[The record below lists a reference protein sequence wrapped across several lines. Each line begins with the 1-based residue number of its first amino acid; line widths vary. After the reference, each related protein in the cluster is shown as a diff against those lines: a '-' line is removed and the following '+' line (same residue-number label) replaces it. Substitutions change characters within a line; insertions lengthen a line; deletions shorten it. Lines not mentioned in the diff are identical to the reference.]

1 MSFKMNGWSG
11 YQNSPMKLKKD
22 IKVYEGSG
30 NQIKLDDSN
39 LGEEYYDEHGNKARD
54 HKNGD
59 VFYLNKPRF
68 GGPKEPKMRIPK
80 NPVA

>member
-1 MSFKMNGWSG
+1 MVFNMKGFSYPGS
-11 YQNSPMKLKKD
+11 SPIKKD

-30 NQIKLDDSN
+30 NQTTVDEKD
-39 LGEEYYDEHGNKARD
+39 LGEPYRDDDGNKARD

-68 GGPKEPKMRIPK
+68 GGPKEPKQRIPK
-80 NPVA
+80 NLVA

>member
-1 MSFKMNGWSG
+1 MAFKMKGFTYPN
-11 YQNSPMKLKKD
+11 NSPIKKD

-30 NQIKLDDSN
+30 SQITVDEKD
-39 LGEEYYDEHGNKARD
+39 LGKTYRDNDGNKARD

-68 GGPKEPKMRIPK
+68 GGPKNIIKEGIPK